1 MVSRKLLLAAAAS
14 LVLAGP
20 ALAQRP
26 TLSPETMKFVSVNDP
41 VVAITHVK
49 VVDGTGAPAKSGQT
63 VVINGDKIAAVGPD
77 ASVKVPAGAKVID
90 GTGKTVIPGLVNMHE
105 HLFYPMQAG
114 KAYGYEAETFTKLY
128 LAGGVTS
135 MRTAGAMHF
144 AGDLHMRDSINAGK
158 QPGPWIDVTG
168 PYINAPGSVPQ
179 LMTINTP
186 EEAAKAVNFYADQGA
201 MSFKGYTNLTR
212 AELGAAIKAAHARGI
227 KFTAHLCSVT
237 AREAADLG
245 IDNLEHG
252 MMVAT
257 DFREGKTP
265 DKCDGKTVP
274 FDPAKVHGLLD
285 YLVQKKVAYTSTLSV
300 RDTARASPGIEVY
313 SPDVRALFENARR
326 SPKQSPDSPLPES
339 TRELVSYA
347 KYFYDKGGLLLIGT
361 DPDGRRRRGAGLRQP
376 PRTRDPGRRR
386 LQVRRR
392 PEGLDHERRDLRRSG
407 QADRLGHG
415 RKTGRPGADRR
426 RSGDQRQRPEQG
438 RDRVQAGRR
447 LRPQEADRRGARQ
460 VGSLLIR

>member
-26 TLSPETMKFVSVNDP
+26 TLSAETMKFVSVNDP
-41 VVAITHVK
+41 VVAIIHVK

-63 VVINGDKIAAVGPD
+63 VIINGDKIAAVGPD
-77 ASVKVPAGAKVID
+77 AAVKVPAGAKVID

-105 HLFYPMQAG
+105 HLFYPMLAG

-144 AGDLHMRDSINAGK
+144 AGDLHIRDSINAGK

-186 EEAAKAVNFYADQGA
+186 EEAVKAVNFYADQGA
-201 MSFKGYTNLTR
+201 TSFKGYTNLTR

-245 IDNLEHG
+245 IDDLEHG

-257 DFREGKTP
+257 DFRVGKTP

-274 FDPAKVHGLLD
+274 FDPAKVHQLLD

-300 RDTARASPGIEVY
+300 RDTARASPGIEIY
-313 SPDVRALFENARR
+313 SPDVRALFEDNRR
-326 SPKQSPDSPLPES
+326 SPKQSPDSPMPES

-361 DPDGRRRRGAGLRQP
+361 DPTGGGGVVPGFANHHELEILVEGGFKFEDALKASTLNGAIYEGRDKLIGTVTAGK
-376 PRTRDPGRRR
+376 
-386 LQVRRR
+386 
-392 PEGLDHERRDLRRSG
+392 
-407 QADRLGHG
+407 QADLVLIGGDPATNVKDLGKVEVVFKQG
-415 RKTGRPGADRR
+415 VGYDPKKLIDSVRGK
-426 RSGDQRQRPEQG
+426 SG
-438 RDRVQAGRR
+438 
-447 LRPQEADRRGARQ
+447 LY
-460 VGSLLIR
+460 